1 MSITVMGLDTGF
13 SHVGWTIAN
22 MAKAPTAGEGL
33 TIVAMGHLGTQ
44 KSDKKKGVRA
54 ADDNF
59 ERARTIARRLHS
71 VCEAHKPQIVC
82 SEAIS
87 HVRSNSV
94 MLKIGMCF
102 GVVTMLVSSR
112 DIPFLQATPMDIKK
126 AVADNK
132 QASKEEIQHTLDMM
146 FDGVPHELVGS
157 LAKSKREHPYDS
169 LGAIVACWESD
180 PMRAMR
186 AMVK

>member
-71 VCEAHKPQIVC
+71 
-82 SEAIS
+82 
-87 HVRSNSV
+87 
-94 MLKIGMCF
+94 
-102 GVVTMLVSSR
+102 VVTMLVSSR